1 VVAIFE
7 PLRTTWTE
15 PPQVHLEDIGRC
27 KECAAY
33 INHLCLFERT
43 GWACSLC
50 GCLNEYAN
58 AQNARYLGGPSAR
71 RALPELATLPDI
83 HAYSDTHSSDGTKA
97 AANAPSHAPMP
108 EESRP
113 LAQSPATVVLLDASA
128 GAELLDLFRNTL
140 VSALEVLPQGS
151 RFGIATFVDEELVL
165 YEPSANAGQ
174 NGTPTFTAWHIP
186 LICPLIDNGHHN
198 DQHHHHE
205 GEVELD
211 QVEPSV
217 VDAVD
222 VIPLHHFLTPV
233 DSDKNKHQLATMI
246 ESILADLA
254 IHTELKDRKCPLG
267 EAIQTLLRYLST
279 PTGPTAAGSRLA
291 VLLGGL
297 PNHGRGS
304 LACLSNRGLFIPND
318 NPPSGKSTNQS
329 LPLDPYF
336 PEVTA
341 WGFPVSVLKT
351 DQEDEDDDNFN
362 DNRYKVP
369 DVSKHSKMYSPRALA
384 FYANAGA
391 AAASVNVA
399 IDVVAVLKSE
409 KEELDVIGDLLVNKS
424 GGLLLCYDDD
434 LELDE
439 CSLPQDW
446 CKLMSQPSF
455 GHSCTIR
462 LRCSPELKIGP
473 CLGGRLVQDATYH
486 DIFHVPRVYVHDTY
500 GVELQHVASRGH
512 QVIKSPPVVQLVVQ
526 YACIDT
532 LSASIQRRVHIM
544 TAVIPLAD
552 TVLDV
557 YASMDAE
564 VSAWALFNSVRDSL
578 RLSSSPSSI
587 SELKQWIEKHLEARR
602 SALKRSVGRLEKL
615 KVKEKA
621 YGDKGDGD
629 GDVDAMIEQEYESF
643 YRFMHYARAIYQRI
657 SLENGDNIGNLTCI
671 SETLP
676 PMELATLLYPHLSR
690 WSSPEEVSRQWLP
703 LPQSSLMDS
712 IEGPWIYL
720 VDSYSDI
727 IIYYSKAAVDA
738 HPYPPGRNCRIMSH
752 ATALRAA
759 RRMTPSL
766 LIVQEGDDITSL
778 TKQHV
783 EKVLKKFCLLY

>member
-1 VVAIFE
+1 VVAVFE

-58 AQNARYLGGPSAR
+58 AQNVRYLGGPSSR
-71 RALPELATLPDI
+71 GALPELAPLPDI
-83 HAYSDTHSSDGTKA
+83 HAYSDTHNSVGTNA
-97 AANAPSHAPMP
+97 AVNPPYHAPRP
-108 EESRP
+108 GESRP
-113 LAQSPATVVLLDASA
+113 SPATVVLLDASA

-140 VSALEVLPQGS
+140 VSALEALPQGS

-165 YEPSANAGQ
+165 YEPSANASEG
-174 NGTPTFTAWHIP
+174 GTPTFTAWHIP
-186 LICPLIDNGHHN
+186 LVCPLIDNGHHD
-198 DQHHHHE
+198 DQQYHHE
-205 GEVELD
+205 EEGEGELD

-233 DSDKNKHQLATMI
+233 DSDNNKHQLAAMI
-246 ESILADLA
+246 ESMLA
-254 IHTELKDRKCPLG
+254 ELVVQSEPKDRKRPLG

-279 PTGPTAAGSRLA
+279 AGPTVAGSRLA
-291 VLLGGL
+291 VMLGGP

-304 LACLSNRGLFIPND
+304 LACLSNRGLLGPND
-318 NPPSGKSTNQS
+318 NPPSDKSTSQS

-341 WGFPVSVLKT
+341 WGFPVSVLRT
-351 DQEDEDDDNFN
+351 DPEDEDGDSN
-362 DNRYKVP
+362 DNRYNVP
-369 DVSKHSKMYSPRALA
+369 DASKNSKMYSLRALA

-391 AAASVNVA
+391 AAASMNVA
-399 IDVVAVLKSE
+399 IDVVAVLKTE
-409 KEELDVIGDLLVNKS
+409 KEQLDAIGDLLVNKS
-424 GGLLLCYDDD
+424 GGFLLCYDDD

-439 CSLPQDW
+439 CRLPQDW
-446 CKLMSQPSF
+446 CKLLSQPSF
-455 GHSCTIR
+455 GHSCTMR
-462 LRCSPELKIGP
+462 LRCSPELKVGP
-473 CLGGRLVQDATYH
+473 CLGGRLVQDTTYH
-486 DIFHVPRVYVHDTY
+486 DIFHVPRVHVHDTF
-500 GVELQHVASRGH
+500 GIELQLVASRGR

-526 YACIDT
+526 YTCIDT

-557 YASMDAE
+557 YASIDAE
-564 VSAWALFNSVRDSL
+564 VSAWALFNSVRDAL

-587 SELKQWIEKHLEARR
+587 SELKQWIEKHLEARS
-602 SALKRSVGRLEKL
+602 SALKRWVGRLRDKRN
-615 KVKEKA
+615 VKEKA
-621 YGDKGDGD
+621 YGEGDGD
-629 GDVDAMIEQEYESF
+629 KMIEQEYESF
-643 YRFMHYARAIYQRI
+643 NRFMYYARAIYQRI
-657 SLENGDNIGNLTCI
+657 TLDNDDNGNLTCI

-703 LPQSSLMDS
+703 LPQSAQSSLMDS
-712 IEGPWIYL
+712 MEGPWIYL
-720 VDSYSDI
+720 VDSYSEI
-727 IIYYSKAAVDA
+727 FIYYSKAAVAA
-738 HPYPPGRNCRIMSH
+738 HPYPPGRNSRIMSH

-766 LIVQEGDDITSL
+766 IIVQEGDDSNGMTA
-778 TKQHV
+778 KQHV
-783 EKVLKKFCLLY
+783 EKVLKKFCLM